1 MKSLLYLHGFRSSSA
16 SRKAQALGLAL
27 TDIRADWEWITP
39 TLPFDPALAVA
50 ETERLARSCVRD
62 ELTLVGSSLGG
73 FYAALVASRL
83 GCRAVL
89 LNPALHPD
97 ESLHD
102 YLGLQTNIY
111 TGEVFEFTQQHIDYL
126 RQAALPQPVDA
137 RKFLLIVE
145 LGDELLDHQRTR
157 RELAGAEAIIVDGGN
172 HDLATFPTHIP
183 RVLEFAGL
191 PAPATTR

>member
-16 SRKAQALGLAL
+16 SHKAQALGLAL
-27 TDIRADWEWITP
+27 SGVHAKWEWITP
-39 TLPFDPALAVA
+39 NLPFDPELAIA
-50 ETERLARSCVRD
+50 EAERLARRCVRD
-62 ELTLVGSSLGG
+62 ELTIIGSSLGG

-83 GCRAVL
+83 GSRAVL

-102 YLGLQTNIY
+102 YLGMQTNIY
-111 TGEVFEFTQQHIDYL
+111 TGEVFEFTQRHIDYL

-145 LGDELLDHQRTR
+145 LGDELLDHERTR
-157 RELAGAEAIIVDGGN
+157 LELAAAEAIIVDGGN
-172 HDLATFPTHIP
+172 HDLASFPAHIP
-183 RVLEFAGL
+183 RVLEFARL
-191 PAPATTR
+191 PASKAIR